1 MDLTAIEKISSY
13 RSLILIAMLLCV
25 CTLKANDISIIPRP
39 LSFKQS
45 KGSFVLKENSVI
57 SYSTELHS
65 QAKYLHE
72 IISQSTGWKLRLK
85 EGSSKA
91 NIVLN
96 MSPDKVKHSEGYE
109 LEVKSD
115 KVIINGADE
124 AGVFYGIQ
132 TLLQLFPSEIYNDK
146 IIEGIEWA
154 VPAVSIYDAPERPW
168 RGMMLDVARYFYDK
182 EFVKKYI
189 DMMSMYKMNKLQFH
203 LIDDSGWRLEIKKY
217 PRLTEIGAWAGN
229 DSKRLGGYYN
239 QDDIKELIEY
249 GKLRNVEIIPEIE
262 FPAHMLSAIVA
273 YPWLSCT
280 EKQHEVPVQHFISR
294 DLLCIGKES
303 SFRFLEDVLEEVVN
317 LFPSEYIN
325 IGGDEAVYSR
335 WDECPKCRE
344 VMKMEGFDKPSQLQ
358 GYLTN
363 IVAEMM
369 KSRNRT
375 VIGWEEIIQ
384 RGKINNPVVAVMWHN
399 VKDTIQA
406 TNTGHRAI
414 LSPATHAYFDFPESN
429 TPGEVKAATW
439 MPPISVE
446 KCYSMEVNDYSP
458 SSTVI
463 GVQGCF
469 WSDQFIHGNI
479 LQEISPLNENRSEN
493 YAEYL
498 TFPRM
503 LALSEVAW
511 CKADNRN
518 YHNFSERLSNHFQKL
533 DYKNCHYR
541 VPEPEVV
548 SLTEN
553 EDGSVTY
560 EMKSKVKGA
569 KILYTTNGRYPNI
582 HSKVYEEP
590 VTVKEKSD
598 FMAITVVN
606 NRHYSLPVYKAPDYS
621 AYSEYGQFAYK
632 WTEMQI
638 QKTMSPMKF
647 EVTGKISGNGKYKIT
662 FIRTSG
668 DVNMKIGKL
677 RIFKRDELLAEVD
690 GSGVLNDSDNNATYS
705 FTVDAFEAGTPFY
718 IELETCGEGGNRI
731 KGLVFIKKY
740 S

>member
-606 NRHYSLPVYKAPDYS
+606 NRHYSLPVYKVPDYS